1 MTPGQTNASA
11 TIGRAAAL
19 RSIFAQFGD
28 FVRHVVLRFVNDGCF
43 SAAGALSYTT
53 LVSLVPLMA
62 IALAVLSA
70 FPIFDTAR
78 EQVLNA
84 LFRNFVPEVGDTAEQ
99 YFTAFAASAGKT
111 TAVGIAVLGFTAIM
125 LLATIEDRLDAIWR
139 VTAPRPWITRV
150 LIYWTV
156 LTLGPILLAVGLSLS
171 GSFSVFTH
179 RVGLEGTP
187 VAVTMSGWLSG
198 LRWLVPLLLETVA
211 LTLIYCLMPHCV
223 VRWRDGAIGAF
234 IAALL
239 FEATKSL
246 FSLYIS
252 TFASYQAVYGA
263 LAAIPIFLLWMYLSW
278 AVVLFGAVVAA
289 AVPRWRMERNGA
301 EGFRRVP
308 DLALGLAL
316 LDALAEA
323 ARHGGSMQAPAL
335 ARLVHAAP
343 GTVADYLAL
352 LARAGF
358 VVEASNNG
366 WVLSRDLGTATLAEL
381 RQALEAP
388 LGADRPSRWAGRLEP
403 VLAATREA
411 EDRAM
416 SMPIAVVLSGRSP
429 ESDDEPAQPVVL
441 GRGRSRRS

>member
-1 MTPGQTNASA
+1 
-11 TIGRAAAL
+11 
-19 RSIFAQFGD
+19 
-28 FVRHVVLRFVNDGCF
+28 
-43 SAAGALSYTT
+43 
-53 LVSLVPLMA
+53 
-62 IALAVLSA
+62 
-70 FPIFDTAR
+70 
-78 EQVLNA
+78 
-84 LFRNFVPEVGDTAEQ
+84 
-99 YFTAFAASAGKT
+99 
-111 TAVGIAVLGFTAIM
+111 
-125 LLATIEDRLDAIWR
+125 
-139 VTAPRPWITRV
+139 

-198 LRWLVPLLLETVA
+198 LRWVVPLLLETVA

-316 LDALAEA
+316 LDALAAA
-323 ARHGGSMQAPAL
+323 ARHGGSVQARAL
-335 ARLVHAAP
+335 ARLMHAAP

-358 VVEASNNG
+358 VVEASNTSNNG
-366 WVLSRDLGTATLAEL
+366 WVLSRDLATATLAEL
-381 RQALEAP
+381 RQALETP

-403 VLAATREA
+403 VLAAVREA

-416 SMPIAVVLSGRSP
+416 STPIAAVLSGRSSG
-429 ESDDEPAQPVVL
+429 SDDEPAQPVLL